1 MNMVEKV
8 AKALCEAAEDDW
20 DHSVFYIVEAGDT
33 AETGRE
39 MYRVLARAAIAA
51 LSEPTMEMQWAGMNA
66 LRKAGVGAPLYGWA
80 SADCHRAM
88 LAEAGKE
95 HET

>member
-1 MNMVEKV
+1 MTMIEQV
-8 AKALCEAAEDDW
+8 AKALCKAADDNW
-20 DHSVFYIVEAGDT
+20 DWSVFYIVDARDT
-33 AETGRE
+33 AETGRAV
-39 MYRVLARAAIAA
+39 YRAMARAAIAA
-51 LSEPTMEMQWAGMNA
+51 LSEPTMEMQWAGLNA

-95 HET
+95 AAE